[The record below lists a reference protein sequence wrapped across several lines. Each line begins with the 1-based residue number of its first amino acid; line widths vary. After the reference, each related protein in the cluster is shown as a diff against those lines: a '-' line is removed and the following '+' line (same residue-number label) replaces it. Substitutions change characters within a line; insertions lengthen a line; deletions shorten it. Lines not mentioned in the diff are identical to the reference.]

1 MNKFKN
7 MKISKML
14 IVGFGV
20 IIVLSS
26 IIIISA
32 IFSIRNVSKNTE
44 NMYKKPYKAS
54 DLMWEIRKEIISVE
68 RSLYKGIATSS
79 DEESKAAVDSNTAS
93 AQTISNN
100 MAELKEL
107 FTSADK
113 KEMLAQIED
122 LLSEGSAVRA
132 EVNELI
138 LANNNAEAY
147 NVIINEYTP
156 IFDNIVT
163 NVLQLADVVAD
174 DAQGFVSDSQRSALT
189 VIVVM
194 ALLLVFGIIIAVGV
208 TAKITKAVT
217 EPINAVMEGIQAVS
231 EGDLS
236 VDINYESENELGVL
250 ADCTRNTIVELRKYI
265 KVQTYILQNIA
276 RKDMT
281 VTVDADFKGDFLP
294 IQEAL
299 KEILLFLN
307 DTFHK
312 TKDAVSQVN
321 KASEQVADIAQNLA
335 SGATEQAAATE
346 EITATVNVVTENV
359 EKNAKNAR
367 NVNDISDESVTRI
380 EEGNQCM
387 ANLLGAMGE
396 IEAQSNEISN
406 IIKVINDIAA
416 QTNLLSLNA
425 SIEAAR
431 AGEHGKGFAVVAGE
445 IGNLASESAQAAKN
459 IANLINSSITSIQKG
474 STLADETAEVLKSIV
489 SSVEETSELV
499 GQISEAS
506 EQQAE
511 SLENILAGVS
521 AVADS
526 STSNSDSAQEAS
538 ASSEELLAQ
547 AQSLQELLN
556 QYKLAERK
564 N

>member
-14 IVGFGV
+14 TAGFGV

-113 KEMLAQIED
+113 KEMLAQIEG

-132 EVNELI
+132 KVNELI

-147 NVIINEYTP
+147 NIIINEYTP

-163 NVLQLADVVAD
+163 DVLQLADVVAD

-281 VTVDADFKGDFLP
+281 VTVDADFKGDFFP

-307 DTFHK
+307 ETFHR

-506 EQQAE
+506 GQQAE

-526 STSNSDSAQEAS
+526 STNNSDSAQEAS

>member
-14 IVGFGV
+14 IAGFGV

-113 KEMLAQIED
+113 KEMLAQIEG

-132 EVNELI
+132 KVNELI

-147 NVIINEYTP
+147 NIIINEYTP

-163 NVLQLADVVAD
+163 DVLQLADVVAD
-174 DAQGFVSDSQRSALT
+174 DAEGFVSDSQRSALT

-194 ALLLVFGIIIAVGV
+194 ALLLVFGMIIAVGV

-281 VTVDADFKGDFLP
+281 VTVDADFKGDFFP

-307 DTFHK
+307 ETFHR

-489 SSVEETSELV
+489 SSVEKTSELV

-506 EQQAE
+506 GQQAE

-526 STSNSDSAQEAS
+526 STNNSDSAQEAS

>member
-14 IVGFGV
+14 TAGFGV

-113 KEMLAQIED
+113 KEMLAQIEG

-132 EVNELI
+132 KVNDLI

-147 NVIINEYTP
+147 NIIINEYTP

-163 NVLQLADVVAD
+163 DVLQLADVVAD

-281 VTVDADFKGDFLP
+281 VTVDADFKGDFFP

-307 DTFHK
+307 ETFHR

-506 EQQAE
+506 GQQAE

-526 STSNSDSAQEAS
+526 STNNSDSAQEAS